1 MKYKRTQKRSKQMW
15 QRVEKFSIRKFSFGA
30 ASCLI
35 GASLVGAATTP
46 DVVDAALVTFRDQQ
60 GGNVTTLYSNKGDT
74 PFSAPD
80 SSVHDRVN
88 VDQEIDI
95 KVDWSKYSKTNPY
108 VTVTYKYNGGFNGT
122 RVAKYS
128 GRPDFW
134 FTTPVGVTEPTKI
147 ILYNG
152 SNETGREMT
161 SWTGDKPW
169 VSGSNSVGSRYQN
182 KDMSDK
188 LDAGNPKSS
197 NRYNDATGERGWTYR
212 GDLNGMFWWRVGDSI
227 DGSPSAQGI
236 YDSFRNNTRSM
247 YSDWER
253 AAHESVTVEAT
264 YKVIDPTLKNG
275 KYTLDFGAG
284 VKVGRGLS
292 FLSHFK
298 VSTVEVPPLYK
309 DKEFFEPK
317 LPDRLGV
324 GNTTSL
330 TQKEKDKLKE
340 KIWEVN
346 QDNTSS
352 SLPEDQNKFVDNL
365 KDGKEG
371 IKIGNDGTATITYK
385 DDSTDVIP
393 GTSLVYEDPNAA
405 ETIAAERS
413 GYSYKKNPYPVEDIN
428 NIKLDELEK
437 AVENFYAINGMKLN
451 ENKIIS
457 VGEGVSD
464 KFIGKFISPFITRSG
479 ADYGKGFI
487 VGDDTTPKPYIP
499 KEHLFKQKV
508 TINVDSAIEKGKK
521 AIEDLTY
528 LSPKEKEYYKNQLT
542 GKTTQDDINN
552 VVNAAIAK
560 NSENEK
566 AIEAKKR
573 QVKDKINS
581 AKYLTEAEKEALR
594 KQVDNQAITDPA
606 DGDGTGNK
614 AADYT
619 KELLDK
625 IGQQADAKNL
635 ENAKTSTKEKID
647 QIKDSLKNPT
657 ADEYKTQID
666 GKTTVAEV
674 EKVLKEAETQKSQNE
689 AQKAQEEANKLKEEY
704 KQKIDQIPG
713 LSEEDKRKYKEDV
726 DAADSKAQLDRI
738 IEDAEIKGIRDKAIA
753 TIGNLLHLNEAQK
766 TELTELLKEAGNKDE
781 IDTIVT
787 RAQELDSKM
796 DSLQQ
801 LVAEAKKVKESET
814 YNTAAQDKKTAFD
827 KAKDAASKVA
837 DKNTA
842 DPENAA
848 GTSEV
853 ATLIDNLAKAIKELT
868 GKEVAVPVSKD
879 ALKAEID
886 LNKDDAVKKSPAYA
900 KETDVAKKKAYDAAL
915 EKAQEVYD
923 KQDATQPEVDDAL
936 DKLQQARLALSGK
949 AEDFTLGVKN
959 GAAKISVVPKVG
971 ENLTEQADRDAVK
984 AKVTANGKDLDN
996 TYTVE
1001 YGEIAEKGG
1010 KTVVPVTVTHDGITR
1025 TVDVPVE
1032 GSTAATTTPT
1042 ADTAKLSETPVKD
1055 SQVTK
1060 DEDVQKVKDAVKVP
1074 AGTQVTD
1081 KKLLDEGKVVE
1092 GTDQS
1097 ANGGANNAG
1106 KPVVKVEVTYGD
1118 GSKDVVEVPVEGN
1131 TAATTTP
1138 TADTAKLS
1146 ETPVKDSK
1154 VTKAEDEQA
1163 IKDAV
1168 KVPAGTQVT
1177 DKKLL
1182 DEGKVVEGTDQSANG
1197 GANNAGKPVVKVEV
1211 TYGDGSKDVVEVPVE
1226 GNTAATTTP
1235 TADTAKL
1242 SETPVKDS
1250 KVTKAEDEQAIKDAV
1265 KVPAGTQ
1272 VTDKKLLD
1280 EGK

>member
-1 MKYKRTQKRSKQMW
+1 MW

-236 YDSFRNNTRSM
+236 YESFRNNTRSM

-264 YKVIDPTLKNG
+264 YKVIDPTLRNG

-317 LPDRLGV
+317 IPDRLGV

-340 KIWEVN
+340 KIWEAN
-346 QDNTSS
+346 KDNTSS
-352 SLPEDQNKFVDNL
+352 SLPEGQNKFVDNL
-365 KDGKEG
+365 KEGKDS
-371 IKIGNDGTATITYK
+371 ISIASDGTATITYK

-405 ETIAAERS
+405 ETIAAEKS
-413 GYSYKKNPYPVEDIN
+413 GYRYRKNPYPVENIN
-428 NIKLDELEK
+428 NIKEDELAK
-437 AVENFYAINGMKLN
+437 AVENFYAINEMKLSGN
-451 ENKIIS
+451 MITS

-464 KFIGKFISPFITRSG
+464 KFIGKFISPFTGHG

-487 VGDDTTPKPYIP
+487 AGDASQPKPYIP
-499 KEHLFKQKV
+499 KEDLFKQKV
-508 TINVDSAIEKGKK
+508 ALDSTAIASAVEKGKK
-521 AIEDLTY
+521 AIDNLTY

-766 TELTELLKEAGNKDE
+766 RN
-781 IDTIVT
+781 
-787 RAQELDSKM
+787 
-796 DSLQQ
+796 
-801 LVAEAKKVKESET
+801 
-814 YNTAAQDKKTAFD
+814 
-827 KAKDAASKVA
+827 
-837 DKNTA
+837 
-842 DPENAA
+842 
-848 GTSEV
+848 
-853 ATLIDNLAKAIKELT
+853 
-868 GKEVAVPVSKD
+868 
-879 ALKAEID
+879 
-886 LNKDDAVKKSPAYA
+886 
-900 KETDVAKKKAYDAAL
+900 
-915 EKAQEVYD
+915 
-923 KQDATQPEVDDAL
+923 
-936 DKLQQARLALSGK
+936 
-949 AEDFTLGVKN
+949 
-959 GAAKISVVPKVG
+959 
-971 ENLTEQADRDAVK
+971 
-984 AKVTANGKDLDN
+984 
-996 TYTVE
+996 
-1001 YGEIAEKGG
+1001 
-1010 KTVVPVTVTHDGITR
+1010 
-1025 TVDVPVE
+1025 
-1032 GSTAATTTPT
+1032 
-1042 ADTAKLSETPVKD
+1042 
-1055 SQVTK
+1055 
-1060 DEDVQKVKDAVKVP
+1060 
-1074 AGTQVTD
+1074 
-1081 KKLLDEGKVVE
+1081 
-1092 GTDQS
+1092 
-1097 ANGGANNAG
+1097 
-1106 KPVVKVEVTYGD
+1106 
-1118 GSKDVVEVPVEGN
+1118 
-1131 TAATTTP
+1131 
-1138 TADTAKLS
+1138 
-1146 ETPVKDSK
+1146 
-1154 VTKAEDEQA
+1154 
-1163 IKDAV
+1163 
-1168 KVPAGTQVT
+1168 
-1177 DKKLL
+1177 
-1182 DEGKVVEGTDQSANG
+1182 
-1197 GANNAGKPVVKVEV
+1197 
-1211 TYGDGSKDVVEVPVE
+1211 
-1226 GNTAATTTP
+1226 
-1235 TADTAKL
+1235 
-1242 SETPVKDS
+1242 
-1250 KVTKAEDEQAIKDAV
+1250 
-1265 KVPAGTQ
+1265 
-1272 VTDKKLLD
+1272 
-1280 EGK
+1280 